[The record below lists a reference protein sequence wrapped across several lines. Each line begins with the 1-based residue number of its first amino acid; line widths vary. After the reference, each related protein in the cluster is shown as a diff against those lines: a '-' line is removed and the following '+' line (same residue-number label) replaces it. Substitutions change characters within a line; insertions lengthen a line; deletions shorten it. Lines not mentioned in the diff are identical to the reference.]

1 VSRLLSLDQVSC
13 HYDTKSGSVRAVDQ
27 VSIAIHPGETVAL
40 VGESGCG
47 KSTLAKVILGLAPV
61 TSGTIHF
68 DGIATHTF
76 DKAQQMA
83 FRKRV
88 QVVFQDPYSSLNP
101 RLRVS
106 TILGE
111 PMWAHGFRGDLVKK
125 RTAEV
130 LEMVGLR
137 QNAKDLFPHEFSGGQ
152 RQRVAVA
159 RALMLAPDLIILDE
173 PISALDVSIRAQIL
187 NLLQDIQAQ
196 HNIAYLLIAHDLGLV
211 EHASQR
217 VAVMYLGRVVEM
229 GITGEVFTHPE
240 HPYTR
245 ALLSAVPQPDPSVK
259 RNTDLIQGDVAS
271 ALHPPTGCHFHPRC
285 PHADRR
291 CQEQIPPEFGDNHVK
306 CWLSQPAR
314 TEIKH
319 PNSGQ

>member
-1 VSRLLSLDQVSC
+1 MSRLLSLDRVSC
-13 HYDTKSGSVRAVDQ
+13 HYDTKNGSVRAVDQ

-76 DKAQQMA
+76 NKAQRMA

-111 PMWAHGFRGDLVKK
+111 PMWAHGFKGDLVKK
-125 RTAEV
+125 RMAEV

-137 QNAKDLFPHEFSGGQ
+137 QTAKDLYPHEFSGGQ

-187 NLLQDIQAQ
+187 NLLQDIQDQ

-259 RNTDLIQGDVAS
+259 RNTDLIMGDVAS

-291 CQEQIPPEFGDNHVK
+291 CQEQIPPEFGDNQVK
-306 CWLSQPAR
+306 CWLSQPAI

>member
-1 VSRLLSLDQVSC
+1 MSRLLSLDQVSC
-13 HYDTKSGSVRAVDQ
+13 HYDTKNGSVRAVDQ
-27 VSIAIHPGETVAL
+27 VSIDINPGETVAL

-61 TSGTIHF
+61 TSGAIHF

-76 DKAQQMA
+76 NKVQQMA

-101 RLRVS
+101 RLKVS

-111 PMWAHGFRGDLVKK
+111 PMWAHGFKGDPVKK
-125 RTAEV
+125 RMAEV

-137 QNAKDLFPHEFSGGQ
+137 QNAKDLYPHEFSGGQ

-187 NLLQDIQAQ
+187 NLLQDIQDQ
-196 HNIAYLLIAHDLGLV
+196 HNIAYLLIAHDLALV

-229 GITGEVFTHPE
+229 GMTHEVFTHPE

-245 ALLSAVPQPDPSVK
+245 ALLSAVPQPDPSVE
-259 RNTDLIQGDVAS
+259 RNTALIQGDVAS
-271 ALHPPTGCHFHPRC
+271 ALRPPGGCHFHPRC
-285 PHADRR
+285 PHADQR
-291 CQEQIPPEFGDNHVK
+291 CREQIPPVFGENQVK
-306 CWLSQPAR
+306 CWQSQPAGAEN
-314 TEIKH
+314 TP
-319 PNSGQ
+319 PNPSQ